1 MERKIKLERREG
13 TATEVG
19 VKMKQR
25 KNEIAESTKSVFKVV
40 KVFIRY

>member
-13 TATEVG
+13 TAT
-19 VKMKQR
+19 
-25 KNEIAESTKSVFKVV
+25 EIAESTKSVFKVV

>member
-13 TATEVG
+13 TATEDRG
-19 VKMKQR
+19 

>member
-13 TATEVG
+13 TATDLKG
-19 VKMKQR
+19 MT
-25 KNEIAESTKSVFKVV
+25 NEIAESTKSVFKVV